1 MDQRLTPNDAL
12 NQVQRAFE
20 SQISDAVK
28 SLLESKHLYQSIT
41 LEFSDLLDTFLQ
53 RVESQFQGTVKSGA
67 FTLVRANWSSIDKDN
82 SRHIFPSENAQPTI
96 RFQTPD
102 VKLFCQTCDRIEAFN
117 SLSSEDFLQRQA
129 LVDFFSLSG
138 HTVQVWVFSFLCQA
152 CKSVPEVFLV
162 RRQGLKLT
170 NSGRSP
176 IEQVNVPPVIPKSVR
191 SFYSGAVVAYQSGQ
205 TLAGIFLLRTLMEQ
219 WVRSVAASTDLL
231 ADEALVAYMGTLP
244 EDFKSRFPSLRSLYA
259 DLSSDM
265 HAAKGSPGLF
275 EKARSEIVEHFDAR
289 RLFRL

>member
-12 NQVQRAFE
+12 NQVQRALE
-20 SQISDAVK
+20 SQISGAVK
-28 SLLESKHLYQSIT
+28 SLLESKHLYQSLT
-41 LEFSDLLDTFLQ
+41 LEFSALLDTFLQ
-53 RVESQFQGTVKSGA
+53 RVESQFQGTVKSGV
-67 FTLVRANWSSIDKDN
+67 FTLVRANWSPIDKDN

-129 LVDFFSLSG
+129 LADFFSLSG
-138 HTVQVWVFSFLCQA
+138 QTVQVWVFSFLCQA